1 MHEYL
6 FILSAMSLLLC
17 LGLGVFTIT
26 RNTRHMANIAF
37 AIGMFTLSVHEA
49 GSILIMLAGGRL
61 AETGVMISLAG
72 QALMP
77 VVWLLFSLSFARG
90 DYKEILRKKLP
101 ALIGVAAAALFF
113 LTRLGSTG
121 MVSMSP
127 GAGSMVWQTF
137 APGHVFTVGALGRY
151 FYIYFIIGAVL
162 ALIQLENTLRASTAE
177 KRWRIK
183 YVIFGVGAVL
193 AFFIYSA
200 SQSLLF
206 STIKAET
213 LPLASAVIL
222 ISSSIM
228 AFFIVRHRLLD
239 VDIFIS
245 RYVVYNSFTVLIVGV
260 YLLAVGLIAQG
271 LKYFNIPL
279 NYFVTT
285 LFIFVAI
292 LVLVISLFTASIR
305 RKFKLLINRHF
316 YKHKYE
322 FRDKWMESIEKI
334 GSKRTVDA
342 VASTLIEMLAVEMC
356 SSRVC
361 LYLYESGAEGYLSA
375 GHGKEPALNAVA
387 SSHPFIAE
395 LKARQEPFALSELY
409 GEGKALEPAVER
421 LFRETGA
428 VFASPLTADN
438 ELIGFVLLG
447 PDISGEPY
455 IRDDSELLKA
465 LAAQSAIQIR
475 NIRLAEE
482 LVTSREVEAFSRMSA
497 FVMHDL
503 KNLTN
508 SLSLLSQNARHNM
521 ENPEFREDIVKTVD
535 STVSRMKR
543 LIERLSTM
551 PREMELKRE
560 PVEINSLIDRALKRL
575 PRPHGKAV
583 DISGGTGALPLIFVD
598 PEAIEMVIVNLVS
611 NAFDAIKDSGAV
623 SIKVSSDGRSVHVV
637 ISDNGSGMS
646 GEYIRTA
653 LFQPFKTTKKNG
665 LGIGLY
671 QCKAVV
677 TAHGG
682 DISVESEAGKGT
694 SFTLRFPGI
703 PDSFNRGQAE
713 SSAV

>member
-1 MHEYL
+1 
-6 FILSAMSLLLC
+6 SP
-17 LGLGVFTIT
+17 
-26 RNTRHMANIAF
+26 
-37 AIGMFTLSVHEA
+37 
-49 GSILIMLAGGRL
+49 SISINA
-61 AETGVMISLAG
+61 
-72 QALMP
+72 
-77 VVWLLFSLSFARG
+77 
-90 DYKEILRKKLP
+90 
-101 ALIGVAAAALFF
+101 
-113 LTRLGSTG
+113 
-121 MVSMSP
+121 
-127 GAGSMVWQTF
+127 
-137 APGHVFTVGALGRY
+137 
-151 FYIYFIIGAVL
+151 GAVL

-206 STIKAET
+206 SVVKAET

-260 YLLAVGLIAQG
+260 YLLIVGLIAQG

-285 LFIFVAI
+285 LFIFAAI

-342 VASTLIEMLAVEMC
+342 IVSTLAEMLAVEMC
-356 SSRVC
+356 SNKVSIW
-361 LYLYESGAEGYLSA
+361 LYEQRVQGYLAASQDR
-375 GHGKEPALNAVA
+375 EPALNALGV
-387 SSHPFIAE
+387 SHPFIAE

-409 GEGKALEPAVER
+409 SKGKALEPAVDR
-421 LFRETGA
+421 LFKDTGA
-428 VFASPLTADN
+428 VFCAPLSADN

-465 LAAQSAIQIR
+465 LAAQSAIQIK

-521 ENPEFREDIVKTVD
+521 ENPEFRD
-535 STVSRMKR
+535 
-543 LIERLSTM
+543 
-551 PREMELKRE
+551 
-560 PVEINSLIDRALKRL
+560 
-575 PRPHGKAV
+575 
-583 DISGGTGALPLIFVD
+583 
-598 PEAIEMVIVNLVS
+598 
-611 NAFDAIKDSGAV
+611 
-623 SIKVSSDGRSVHVV
+623 
-637 ISDNGSGMS
+637 
-646 GEYIRTA
+646 
-653 LFQPFKTTKKNG
+653 
-665 LGIGLY
+665 
-671 QCKAVV
+671 
-677 TAHGG
+677 
-682 DISVESEAGKGT
+682 
-694 SFTLRFPGI
+694 
-703 PDSFNRGQAE
+703 
-713 SSAV
+713 

>member
-6 FILSAMSLLLC
+6 VILPALSALLC

-26 RNTRHMANIAF
+26 RNPRHLANIAF
-37 AIGMFTLSVHEA
+37 AIGMLTLGVHEA
-49 GSILIMLAGGRL
+49 GSILIMLAASSL
-61 AETGVMISLAG
+61 AEAGVMISLAG

-77 VVWLLFSLSFARG
+77 FVWLLFSLSFARG

-101 ALIGVAAAALFF
+101 VLIGVAAAALFF
-113 LTRLGSTG
+113 LSRLGSTG
-121 MVSMSP
+121 MVSLSP
-127 GAGSMVWQTF
+127 GGGSMDWRTF
-137 APGHVFTVGALGRY
+137 APSHVFTVGALGRF

-206 STIKAET
+206 STIKAEV

-279 NYFVTT
+279 HYFVTT

-292 LVLVISLFTASIR
+292 LALVISLFTASIR

-334 GSKRTVDA
+334 GSKRTVDG

-356 SSRVC
+356 SNRVS
-361 LYLYESGAEGYLSA
+361 LYLYESKAQGYLAASQ
-375 GHGKEPALNAVA
+375 GKEPALNAIAV
-387 SSHPFIAE
+387 SHPFIAE
-395 LKARQEPFALSELY
+395 LKARQEPFALSDLY
-409 GEGKALEPAVER
+409 GEGKAIEPDVDR
-421 LFRETGA
+421 LFRDTGA
-428 VFASPLTADN
+428 VFSAPLTADN

-455 IRDDSELLKA
+455 IRDDSELLNA

-543 LIERLSTM
+543 LIERLSAM

-575 PRPHGKAV
+575 PRPPGKAV
-583 DISGGTGALPLIFVD
+583 DISSGTGALPLIFVD
-598 PEAIEMVIVNLVS
+598 PEAIEMVIINLVS

-623 SIKVSSDGRSVHVV
+623 NIKVSSDGQSVHVV

-671 QCKAVV
+671 QCKAVIA
-677 TAHGG
+677 AHGG

-703 PDSFNRGQAE
+703 RQDEPAAPSPL
-713 SSAV
+713 